1 MSSEQLQKTFSQQ
14 LRQVE
19 QSVLRR
25 NPSKIQLPSF
35 IIKGKIVNGKLNGK
49 GEILDRYSKGL
60 LYEGSFKDNKKNGK
74 GKEIDG
80 NIIYEG
86 NFKNDKKDGQGKL
99 SYSHGPGSSSL
110 HYSGSWK
117 NNKMNGKGTEY
128 YRLPGKK
135 NNKVGPVR
143 YVGDWKDNK
152 MHGKGKMYSLDG
164 ELIYNGDWKNGNI
177 SPVKQTKPSRNDG
190 LHKNISYYASLVRSP
205 VSVSSSGQKYL
216 EKIASHV
223 VSNFTQSFS
232 REKIKEPNVVDA
244 EDVVENT
251 FPEEFIEFGLEAG
264 QNASK
269 GKYSINASPIKKLI
283 HSHSKKGIHYS
294 ENVIAFITGVVE
306 YVFSEVIESVPSS
319 IVSKHEI
326 QTYIFDD
333 EEEVSK
339 LMQALRVK

>member
-19 QSVLRR
+19 QSVLRK

-49 GEILDRYSKGL
+49 GEILDRYSKSL
-60 LYEGSFKDNKKNGK
+60 LYEGNFKDNKKNGK

-80 NIIYEG
+80 NVIYEG

-99 SYSHGPGSSSL
+99 SYSHGSGSSSL

-117 NNKMNGKGTEY
+117 NNKMDGKGTEY
-128 YRLPGKK
+128 YHLSGKK
-135 NNKVGPVR
+135 NKVGPIR
-143 YVGDWKDNK
+143 YVGEWKDSK
-152 MHGKGKMYSLDG
+152 MHGKGKMYNLDG
-164 ELIYNGDWKNGNI
+164 ELIYNGDWKKGNI
-177 SPVKQTKPSRNDG
+177 YPVKQTKPSRNDG

-216 EKIASHV
+216 EKIVSNV

-232 REKIKEPNVVDA
+232 REKIKDPNVVDA
-244 EDVVENT
+244 ENVVKNT

-269 GKYSINASPIKKLI
+269 GKYSINASSIKMLV

-294 ENVIAFITGVVE
+294 DNVIAFITGVVE
-306 YVFSEVIESVPSS
+306 YVLSEVLESVPSS

-339 LMQALRVK
+339 LMQALHVK